1 MKKYIFV
8 AFALFAVIGGVK
20 SDSSEEVLEE
30 IKSKHLKKYL
40 SSHKENI
47 DEGFQKLE
55 EHCPGVTEKLKQ
67 AVKSFKE
74 CDDKADDSLTIC
86 HAIQSYTLN
95 CTAPVIQ
102 VIDDCLP
109 PRAKGLPKFGL
120 ESIVSVA
127 DFLCKQTGESIFEL
141 ANPCLWEDVEDE
153 QEDQCIENLKELSG
167 KFGEKD
173 DIPSKIEICSATPTL
188 RGCIQTR
195 ATTHCKNQKTRN
207 AILGFF
213 DAVVAP
219 CKQVPLETLTSAT
232 KIFTSPKKSL
242 GSITDNFL

>member
-1 MKKYIFV
+1 M
-8 AFALFAVIGGVK
+8 K

-55 EHCPGVTEKLKQ
+55 EHCPGVTEKLKVCQFIVVSFGNPFFQQ

-127 DFLCKQTGESIFEL
+127 DFLCKQTGESIF
-141 ANPCLWEDVEDE
+141 
-153 QEDQCIENLKELSG
+153 G
-167 KFGEKD
+167 
-173 DIPSKIEICSATPTL
+173 
-188 RGCIQTR
+188 R
-195 ATTHCKNQKTRN
+195 
-207 AILGFF
+207 
-213 DAVVAP
+213 
-219 CKQVPLETLTSAT
+219 
-232 KIFTSPKKSL
+232 
-242 GSITDNFL
+242 